1 MAIVDE
7 TASGTAAGSA
17 APFPPTVVVVMG
29 VSGSGKTTVAAGV
42 AAKLGCPYQEGD
54 DLHPQANVDK
64 MHSGIPLTDDD
75 RWPWLDRI
83 AAVIDGWR
91 EEGQSGV
98 LSCSALKRAYRD
110 VIIGNRPDVAL
121 VYLHGPKELIFRRMA
136 ARHEHFMPTG
146 LLDSQFATLEE
157 PTEDEHPISVPIGG
171 GPIEL
176 VDMVIAALR
185 LRAGQLASG

>member
-7 TASGTAAGSA
+7 TASGTPAGSA

-110 VIIGNRPDVAL
+110 VLIGDRSGVRL
-121 VYLHGPKELIFRRMA
+121 VYLRGSQALIHQRMA
-136 ARHEHFMPTG
+136 ARHGHFMPLG
-146 LLDSQFATLEE
+146 LLDSQFAILQA
-157 PTEDEHPISVPIGG
+157 PGADERPIVVDIGG
-171 GPIEL
+171 TPAEI
-176 VDMVIAALR
+176 VAAIIR
-185 LRAGQLASG
+185 QLGETAVAPA